1 MKTFYTSIL
10 ILSLIFFNNLYPQVN
25 TDWQWS
31 HPAPQG
37 NDIRYIKMLT
47 ANNWVAVGYTGT
59 LMRTTNAGSNWEVYS
74 NYFGIYPA
82 FLGQGKNIYDA
93 HFKDA
98 STGIA
103 CGTQGYIA
111 RTINGGVDWDSIGS
125 PAGTIAL
132 WEVSFG
138 DANTVYIGGN
148 SGLVLKSTNAGMNWT
163 SSPSP
168 SGNANRSIF
177 ALNANTVFTGSTAGN
192 IYRTTNGGS
201 SWTPI
206 NTGSSSPIIYGIYFF
221 NTNTGIVSG
230 ASGYARY
237 TTNGGTSWNVPAV
250 SVTASETRV
259 FGRTSPDEIYL
270 LGDVNNIY
278 KSTDYGATWTTI
290 PFKFSQQVLGLATNT
305 MDISGNTFV
314 VGGVNGLLN
323 ASTNSGVNWF
333 GISNVL
339 NNINMYDIEYNSGS
353 GNVWTV
359 GRGTTGIS
367 NAILFS
373 SDRGISWR
381 TQSTPTGADYRA
393 ISMADENTGWVVGQ
407 SGTVIRTTNGGDNWL
422 EVTNVP
428 TSTQT
433 LTRVHFVN
441 ANTGWIFGYSAGPNL
456 FKTTNGGTNW
466 ITQTYGSSDNGARW
480 ASMVD
485 ANTGYY
491 ITYNIT
497 GSRIFKTT
505 NGGDNW
511 TENFYPNPGNL
522 WGIKMINVN
531 TGYVCGDGGRL
542 FRTTDGGSN
551 WLTVTPPG
559 SNNYTSTDWYDIDNG
574 VIGAGSGYTAR
585 TTNGGQSW
593 LIRNTGGSSVWNL
606 EMTHPDTIWCSQ
618 YLGYI
623 FRFISGITIGITEWK
638 NEIPENFVLK
648 QNYPNPFNPTTT
660 IEFGLKKAGVVSLK
674 IYDITGKLVDVI
686 LNEIQ
691 FNAGIL
697 KVTYDASKLS
707 SGVYFYSL
715 DVDNKRIDTKK
726 MLMIK

>member
-1 MKTFYTSIL
+1 MKSHYITVLIL
-10 ILSLIFFNNLYPQVN
+10 IFSFFNEIYPQVN
-25 TDWQWS
+25 SDWQWS
-31 HPAPQG
+31 HPTPQG

-47 ANNWVAVGYTGT
+47 PNNWVAVGYTGT
-59 LMRTTNAGSNWEVYS
+59 LMRTTNAGNNWIVNS

-93 HFKDA
+93 HFGDA
-98 STGIA
+98 NNGVA
-103 CGTQGYIA
+103 CGTQGWIA
-111 RTINGGVDWDSIGS
+111 RTTNGGVNWDSIGS
-125 PAGTIAL
+125 PAGAIAL

-148 SGLVLKSTNAGMNWT
+148 SGLVLKSTNAGMNWI
-163 SSPSP
+163 SAPSP

-177 ALNANTVFTGSTAGN
+177 ALNANIVFTGSTAGN
-192 IYRTTNGGS
+192 IYRSTNGGS

-221 NTNTGIVSG
+221 NVNTGIVTG
-230 ASGYARY
+230 ATGYTRY
-237 TTNGGTSWNVPAV
+237 TTNGGTSWNIAPV
-250 SVTASETRV
+250 SISAAETRV
-259 FGRTSPDEIYL
+259 FGRKNPDEIYL
-270 LGDVNNIY
+270 LGDATNIY

-290 PFKFSQQVLGLATNT
+290 PYKFSLQVIGLATNT
-305 MDISGNTFV
+305 MDISGNTMA

-323 ASTNSGVNWF
+323 ASTNSGTNWY

-353 GNVWTV
+353 GNVWAV

-373 SDRGISWR
+373 SDRGVSWR
-381 TQSTPTGADYRA
+381 TQSTTTGADYRS

-407 SGTVIRTTNGGDNWL
+407 NGTVIRTTNGGDNWL

-441 ANTGWIFGYSAGPNL
+441 ANTGWIFGYSPGLNL
-456 FKTTNGGTNW
+456 FKTTNGGINW
-466 ITQTYGSSDNGARW
+466 QTQTYGSTDNGARW
-480 ASMVD
+480 ASMLD

-542 FRTTDGGSN
+542 FRTTNGGSN

-623 FRFISGITIGITEWK
+623 FRYISGITIGITEWE

-648 QNYPNPFNPTTT
+648 QNYPNPFNPSTT
-660 IEFGLKKAGVVSLK
+660 IEFAIPKAGFVSLK
-674 IYDITGKLVDVI
+674 VYDITGK
-686 LNEIQ
+686 EISSDINVMMNPGAVKHN
-691 FNAGIL
+691 FNGSGL
-697 KVTYDASKLS
+697 AS
-707 SGVYFYSL
+707 GTYFYTL
-715 DVDNKRIDTKK
+715 YVNGERIDTKK
-726 MLMIK
+726 MVLIR